1 LLETLAIAGQ
11 IVPLC
16 QTGTEKT
23 AFTLLGANTDPGI
36 TWRTATEI
44 EATLELE
51 IELLSRRKITLSS
64 TGYPLPPLV
73 YVVVTPLVTVIVKED
88 MPVAGIAVENV

>member
-1 LLETLAIAGQ
+1 VLETVAIAGQ

-23 AFTLLGANTDPGI
+23 AVTLFGGNKVKGRACRTCMISYVLSAMVFRPFAGLH
-36 TWRTATEI
+36 TATEI

-51 IELLSRRKITLSS
+51 IELLSRRKITWSS
-64 TGYPLPPLV
+64 TG
-73 YVVVTPLVTVIVKED
+73 
-88 MPVAGIAVENV
+88 